1 VIHAALKDEQL
12 LPQEHVVDTGYLDA
26 ALLVSSQQ
34 EYVVDLVGPTHLDD
48 HRQAQERTGFALEHF
63 PIDWDNWQRVPACG
77 CCPEGHLSN
86 RWTPAVD
93 RRHNQVIKVK
103 FSGRDCR
110 RCPSRERC
118 TRSVK
123 HYPRRTITI
132 RTREAFDALLVARQ
146 RVYSS
151 ADRTTDA
158 KRASCEGTLP
168 PAAHVLHRRGA
179 RPPRPRPRR
188 DRAQLRAP
196 RRVAGRHP
204 VRQGPPLAVRHAD
217 GRLRTRLRATRDFAI
232 SSR

>member
-158 KRASCEGTLP
+158 KRASCEGTLSRGVRRCRLRRTCYIGEEHVHLG
-168 PAAHVLHRRGA
+168 HVLAATGLNFVRLGEWLADTPCAKARRS
-179 RPPRPRPRR
+179 PF
-188 DRAQLRAP
+188 
-196 RRVAGRHP
+196 
-204 VRQGPPLAVRHAD
+204 
-217 GRLRTRLRATRDFAI
+217 ATLMVG
-232 SSR
+232 SVPG